1 MLLAIDSGNTNV
13 VFAIYAGETQ
23 RGSWRSST
31 DPKRTADE
39 YAVWLTQLMAL
50 DGLGPGDVNHAIIA
64 SVVPAALH
72 SLETLCQRYFGVEP
86 LLVAD
91 PSVRLGFEVLIDH
104 PEQVG
109 DDRLMN
115 TVAAHERYGGPLIV
129 IDFGTATTLD
139 VISAQGHYEGG
150 IIAPG
155 VNLSLE
161 ALDRAAAKLPRIAIE
176 RPAKLIGGGT
186 VAAMQSGV
194 YWGYVGLIEGLVARI
209 KADIGRPMTTVAT
222 GGLAVLFADATDAID
237 AVAPE
242 LTLAG
247 LRGIYDLNNDLHDNG
262 AGG

>member
-1 MLLAIDSGNTNV
+1 MLLAVDAGNTNV
-13 VFAIYAGETQ
+13 VFAVLDGA
-23 RGSWRSST
+23 RVVNHWRAST
-31 DPKRTADE
+31 DAKRTADE

-50 DGLGPGDVNHAIIA
+50 GGLGPADITGAVVAC
-64 SVVPAALH
+64 VVPQALR
-72 SLETLCQRYFGVEP
+72 SLVGLCRDYFDCPPLVVGPDVE
-86 LLVAD
+86 
-91 PSVRLGFEVLIDH
+91 LGIEIHIDR
-104 PEQVG
+104 PEDVG
-109 DDRLMN
+109 ADRLVN
-115 TVAAHERYGGPLIV
+115 AVGAHLSYPGWLIV

-139 VISAQGHYEGG
+139 VISAEGHYEGG

-247 LRGIYDLNNDLHDNG
+247 LRGIYDLNNDR

>member
-1 MLLAIDSGNTNV
+1 MLLAVDAGNTNV
-13 VFAIYAGETQ
+13 VFAVLDGE
-23 RGSWRSST
+23 RVVNHWRAST
-31 DPKRTADE
+31 DAKRTVDE

-50 DGLGPGDVNHAIIA
+50 AGIGPADITGAVVAC
-64 SVVPAALH
+64 VVPQALR
-72 SLETLCQRYFGVEP
+72 SLVGLCRDYLDCPPLVVGPDVE
-86 LLVAD
+86 
-91 PSVRLGFEVLIDH
+91 LGIEIYIDR
-104 PEQVG
+104 PEDVG
-109 DDRLMN
+109 ADRLVN
-115 TVAAHERYGGPLIV
+115 AVGAHLSYPGWLIV

-139 VISAQGHYEGG
+139 VISAEGHYEGG

-161 ALDRAAAKLPRIAIE
+161 ALDRAAAKLPRIAVE
-176 RPAKLIGGGT
+176 RPAKVIGGGT

-194 YWGYVGLIEGLVARI
+194 YWGYVGRIEGLVARI

-247 LRGIYDLNNDLHDNG
+247 LRGIYDLNDDR